1 MLLDEN
7 LILCENVDF
16 FGDAH
21 DDEQIGDIIDLGQF
35 DTGKPG
41 LSDGSPVADYNATNP
56 NFGGVKPMSLL
67 LHITESMVGGTS
79 VIFRLYSGT
88 AVDETFGLIGGN
100 FNINWESSVI
110 AQADAVKGYKL
121 VVPFPYNSEVPVLRY
136 LQMTVTRV
144 ADCTAGKFNAMLIAG
159 AQQWQPLHANY
170 RQL

>member
-7 LILCENVDF
+7 LILCEDEGF
-16 FGDAH
+16 FGTAH
-21 DDEQIGDIIDLGQF
+21 DDAQIGDVIDLGQF

-41 LSDGSPVADYNATNP
+41 LSDGSPVADYIATNP

-79 VIFRLYSGT
+79 VIFRLYSAVETDSSGLRGT
-88 AVDETFGLIGGN
+88 T

-110 AQADAVKGYKL
+110 AQAAAVKGYKL

-144 ADCTAGKFNAMLIAG
+144 ADCTAGKCSAMLIAG